1 MKRISVV
8 LSVLCLCVFS
18 IQAFAADMAPS
29 VDKLSAHEKSL
40 WEAIKN
46 GDLKAFSDGTAQE
59 ILDLDASGV
68 VYNKKQLMD
77 QFAKMKM
84 TDYSLSDFSVTMLD
98 KDCAVLTYKS
108 SSTAVMEGK
117 TMSMKVLNSST
128 YVSHGGK
135 WLPNFHTETVIPEM
149 MMK

>member
-8 LSVLCLCVFS
+8 LLVLCAFAFS

-46 GDLKAFSDGTAQE
+46 GDMMTFSDGTAGE
-59 ILDLDASGV
+59 IMDLDASGV
-68 VYNKKQLMD
+68 ALNKKQVMD
-77 QFAKMKM
+77 QFTKMKM
-84 TDYSLSDFSVTMLD
+84 TGYSLSDFGVTTLD
-98 KDCAVLTYKS
+98 KDCVVLTYKS
-108 SSTAVMEGK
+108 NSTVTMEGK
-117 TMSMKVLNSST
+117 AMSQNVLNSTT

-135 WLPNFHTETVIPEM
+135 WLPVFHTETVIPQM